1 VISFE
6 RRRQQRWTL
15 LNVGWDPEQ
24 PPGGVTRKLLFF
36 SQKENYHEETTPTY
50 LLEQY

>member
-24 PPGGVTRKLLFF
+24 PPGGVNRKLFFLKKKIIMRKLLLRT
-36 SQKENYHEETTPTY
+36 S
-50 LLEQY
+50 